1 MKNEN
6 LKLKKKIAIIIAF
19 QDFRDEEYFITRS
32 VLEEAKFEIKTA
44 STRQGKALGIF
55 GGVVDVDLGI
65 EEAKAQDFDAVVFVG
80 GAGMAKNLDNEK
92 MQKLAKDVFAQNKVL
107 AAICIAPVLLAKAG
121 ILKGKKVTVWQSPL
135 DKSAVKILNQEG
147 AQVIDEHVVVDGNII
162 TADGPQSARRFG
174 EAIAKALDTV

>member
-1 MKNEN
+1 MQNS
-6 LKLKKKIAIIIAF
+6 KLKKKIAIIIAF
-19 QDFRDEEYFITRS
+19 QDFRDEEYFITKS
-32 VLEEAKFEIKTA
+32 VFETAGFEIKTI

-55 GGVVDVDLGI
+55 GGVVDIDLSI
-65 EEAKAQDFDAVVFVG
+65 EEVKAQDFEAVVFAG

-107 AAICIAPVLLAKAG
+107 AAICIAPILLAKAG
-121 ILKGKKVTVWQSPL
+121 VLNGKKATVWQSPM

-147 AQVIDEHVVVDGNII
+147 AQVVDEPIVVDGNII
-162 TADGPQSARRFG
+162 TADGPQSARKFG